1 MAPILEEVADE
12 LKGIVNVAKV
22 DVMQSRDLGERFNI
36 KGFPTVKLFSK
47 GKIYTFEGRRSV
59 EDLVAYAKGG
69 FSDKDSEDVPKEVGY
84 FGGVTRTLK
93 MAFKEASQDVT
104 SGNYF
109 TPNVFLMVLPFVFA
123 LIFFLLVMMPVG
135 VEEKE
140 PVRAVGSIRAKS
152 VVGTEKED

>member
-1 MAPILEEVADE
+1 MEEVADE

-36 KGFPTVKLFSK
+36 KGFPTLKLFSK

-69 FSDKDSEDVPKEVGY
+69 FTSEKPEDVPKEVGY
-84 FGGVTRTLK
+84 FGEFSRTLK
-93 MAFKEASQDVT
+93 SAYKEASQDVT

-109 TPNVFLMVLPFVFA
+109 TPNVFLMVLPFIFG
-123 LIFFLLVMMPVG
+123 LIFLLVIMMPVG
-135 VEEKE
+135 VEERKVAGS
-140 PVRAVGSIRAKS
+140 VRVKPATGAD
-152 VVGTEKED
+152 KED